1 MTHEGRTKDRGRG
14 WVSSVRAREEIL
26 KGRDVPRGG
35 ESAGGWG
42 GAGVSEAPAQR
53 GARQGLERIQL
64 LTAHLLNNP
73 GLPSQKCIFLTFGF
87 FFS

>member
-26 KGRDVPRGG
+26 KGRDVLRGG

-42 GAGVSEAPAQR
+42 GAEVSQR
-53 GARQGLERIQL
+53 GSPEGGLRR
-64 LTAHLLNNP
+64 P
-73 GLPSQKCIFLTFGF
+73 GEDVAVNRTFVK
-87 FFS
+87 